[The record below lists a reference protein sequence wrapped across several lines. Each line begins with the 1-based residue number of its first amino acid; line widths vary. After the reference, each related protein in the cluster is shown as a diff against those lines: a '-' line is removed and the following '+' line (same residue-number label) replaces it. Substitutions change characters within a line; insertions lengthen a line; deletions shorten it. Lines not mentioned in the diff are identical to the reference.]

1 INLIMKEFSA
11 FYQNHASA
19 LLTVQYKDYS
29 EWMHNRDMSAQRAF
43 WLAQFEEEAPVLDL
57 PYDRARPNKQSF
69 VGGTVSVDVP
79 AKITQDIH
87 HLAQETGSTDYMI
100 LLSSFMVL
108 LHKYSR
114 QEDIVIGSPIS
125 GRTHK
130 DTESMLGMFVNT
142 LAMRGYPTRQK
153 TFNQLLAEL
162 KETSLQ

>member
-1 INLIMKEFSA
+1 
-11 FYQNHASA
+11 
-19 LLTVQYKDYS
+19 
-29 EWMHNRDMSAQRAF
+29 
-43 WLAQFEEEAPVLDL
+43 PVLDL

-125 GRTHK
+125 GRTH
-130 DTESMLGMFVNT
+130 
-142 LAMRGYPTRQK
+142 
-153 TFNQLLAEL
+153 
-162 KETSLQ
+162 